1 MIFLYLK
8 AKKAERKKSQSQ
20 HYNTEA
26 RKKREAVMSS
36 AIKTV
41 CFGSTEAHR
50 EVSQL
55 TVAKENPRN
64 SLTENH
70 L

>member
-1 MIFLYLK
+1 
-8 AKKAERKKSQSQ
+8 
-20 HYNTEA
+20 
-26 RKKREAVMSS
+26 MSS

>member
-1 MIFLYLK
+1 
-8 AKKAERKKSQSQ
+8 
-20 HYNTEA
+20 
-26 RKKREAVMSS
+26 MSS

-70 L
+70 LCTAMCHSETLFYLHRLPNQNTP